1 MDSQRPFLYLTLIFL
16 GFMLWTS
23 WQQYNAPK
31 PVLTQNNAAAVSEQ
45 SAQQVQTSAA
55 STAEVPNSTAVAAPS
70 DTNTTDNTFLG
81 STVRIKTDV
90 LDLKI
95 STKGGDIFEADLPTY
110 PVSLEEKDK
119 PTRILSLQER
129 NYAAQSG
136 LLHSA
141 IAGQDTSK
149 LAPNHTA
156 AYKAEQA
163 SYELTEGQDSLVVP
177 LTWTGADGITVTK
190 RYTFKRSSFLVD
202 VEHVVNNGSKQ
213 LWTGT
218 AYRQLKHG
226 PAQSSGSFLTGV
238 QAYVGGAYYQ
248 DEQYTKVS
256 FSDMEEVNLQ
266 ATNTGGWVAMLE
278 HYFLSAW
285 VPPQEEQ
292 NNYYTK
298 VAKNLGVSSYI
309 LGSTGPLKQVAA
321 GASYT
326 FKSGFYVGPKDQ
338 DSLEAMAEGLDLT
351 VDYGIFAFISK
362 PIFWLMQAIHSLV
375 GNWGWTIIF
384 LTMLIKLIFFY
395 PSAMGYKSMAK
406 MKAVGPK
413 MKEINERYAGKTDDA
428 SRQAKQK
435 AMMDLYRKEKI
446 NPMGGCL
453 PILIQIPVFMGL
465 YWVLL
470 ESVELRQAP
479 WMLWYED
486 LSIMD
491 PYFVLPLI
499 MGASMYV
506 QQKLNP
512 PQLGDPMQQKI
523 FQFMPVLFTV
533 LFLFFPAG
541 LVLYWVVNNI
551 LSIAQQWYINNKVIG
566 ES

>member
-16 GFMLWTS
+16 AFMLWSS
-23 WQQYNAPK
+23 WQQHIAPK
-31 PVLTQNNAAAVSEQ
+31 PEPKAAVP
-45 SAQQVQTSAA
+45 QQIVAETTGQT
-55 STAEVPNSTAVAAPS
+55 TAEVPNATAPTAPTQQADS
-70 DTNTTDNTFLG
+70 SFTG
-81 STVRIKTDV
+81 SIINIKTDV

-95 STKGGDIFEADLPTY
+95 STKGGDIFQADLPTY

-129 NYAAQSG
+129 NYVAQSG
-136 LLHSA
+136 LLHSQ

-149 LAPNHTA
+149 LAPNHTVAYQA
-156 AYKAEQA
+156 AQA
-163 SYELTEGQDSLVVP
+163 SYSLEDGQDTVVVP
-177 LTWTGADGITVTK
+177 LVWKGDNGIVVTK
-190 RYTFKRSSFLVD
+190 RYTFKRGSFLVN
-202 VEHVVNNGSKQ
+202 VEHEVQNGSQQ
-213 LWTGT
+213 LWSGSE
-218 AYRQLKHG
+218 YRQLKHG
-226 PAQSSGSFLTGV
+226 PAQGGGNILMGV
-238 QAYVGGAYYQ
+238 QAYVGGAYYH
-248 DEQYTKVS
+248 DESYQKVS
-256 FSDMEEVNLQ
+256 FDDMQDANLSL
-266 ATNTGGWVAMLE
+266 ANTGGWVAMLE

-285 VPPQEEQ
+285 VPPHAEK

-309 LGSTGPLKQVAA
+309 LGTTGSLQQIAP

-338 DSLEAMAEGLDLT
+338 DSLEAIATGLDLT

-362 PIFWLMQAIHSLV
+362 PIFWVMQMIHSIV

-384 LTMLIKLIFFY
+384 LTLLIKLVFFY

-413 MKEINERYAGKTDDA
+413 MKEINDRYAGKSDDA

-479 WMLWYED
+479 WLLWYED

-491 PYFVLPLI
+491 PYFILPLI
-499 MGASMYV
+499 MGVSMYV

-512 PQLGDPMQQKI
+512 PVVNDPMQQKI

-551 LSIAQQWYINNKVIG
+551 LSIAQQWYINKKIIG
-566 ES
+566 DN